1 MLLGT
6 DVMSF
11 LHQEEERQAANLA
24 KTVEFLSLSDDAGAD
39 YVGMKFAVKRDIL
52 LHLLN
57 RCVGVVPTKDRVPI
71 ILNFL
76 VEISNNHLTIT
87 ASNLELSVKTSTSQ
101 VDTEVSGVELVPAK
115 KLYSIVRDS
124 EGSDVFVE
132 FTSKAVVIAIG
143 SASWEIAKPTSSA
156 KSFPRVNEEGVDF
169 TQYDRSALI
178 KALETV
184 KYAVCKDFTLPVYR
198 MIKVDR
204 GRFNAYDGN
213 RFQRVSTELDLN
225 LNIPAYSIDMLLKK
239 LRAVDSMTV
248 GIGQNKDKILYS
260 LGSEIFCTGKMLLEY
275 PNVDTKIIAPLLSN
289 RHQLVL
295 SKAELLR
302 ALKAVRVTSGEDSN
316 SVGIIVSREGAEVF
330 SKDGDNKATS
340 TIECDWPN
348 KKRLIVVNHIQLTE
362 LLSVYEEDMCRFL
375 LGEDSKQRKSPLL
388 LKSEEYGTIGFLS
401 QLNPLIMG
409 VKEI

>member
-6 DVMSF
+6 DVMAF
-11 LHQEEERQAANLA
+11 LHQEEERQAATLA
-24 KTVEFLSLSDDAGAD
+24 KTVEFLSLSEDSNAD
-39 YVGMKFAVKRDIL
+39 YAGMKFSIKRDVL

-57 RCVGVVPTKDRVPI
+57 KCITVVPTKDRVPI

-76 VEISNNHLTIT
+76 VELTKDSLTVT

-101 VDTEVSGVELVPAK
+101 VEVETVGVELIPAK
-115 KLYSIVRDS
+115 KLYSIVKDS
-124 EGSDVFVE
+124 EGSEVFVE
-132 FTSKAVVIAIG
+132 FTSRAVVIAIG
-143 SASWEIAKPTSSA
+143 AASWEIAKPTSSA
-156 KSFPRVNEEGVDF
+156 KSFPRVNDEDVEF
-169 TQYDRSALI
+169 TQYDRSVLI

-213 RFQRVSTELDLN
+213 RFQRISTELNLN
-225 LNIPAYSIDMLLKK
+225 LDIPAYSIDMLLKK
-239 LRAVDSMTV
+239 LRAIDSVNV
-248 GIGQNKDKILYS
+248 GIGQSKDKILYS
-260 LGSEIFCTGKMLLEY
+260 LGSEVLCTGRMLLEY

-302 ALKAVRVTSGEDSN
+302 ALKAVRVTSGEDFN
-316 SVGIIVSREGAEVF
+316 SVGIIVSKDGAEIF
-330 SKDGDNKATS
+330 SKDGDNKSTC

-348 KKRLIVVNHIQLTE
+348 KKRLIVVNHVQLTE

-388 LKSEEYGTIGFLS
+388 LKSEECGTIGFLS
-401 QLNPLIMG
+401 QLSPLIMG
-409 VKEI
+409 IKEI